1 VHYAQTDTNTD
12 VLVSSIDGMGLVLVL
27 LPSFLPSVRGLALV
41 LFLPSVRGLGLV
53 LFLPSIRGLALV
65 LFLPSMRGLVLWASK
80 GTLGDLME

>member
-1 VHYAQTDTNTD
+1 MHYAQTDTNTD

-27 LPSFLPSVRGLALV
+27 LPSFLPSVW
-41 LFLPSVRGLGLV
+41 GLGLL

-65 LFLPSMRGLVLWASK
+65 LFLPSTRGLVLRASK